1 MSGTSD
7 PGPDTD
13 TEAVEAV
20 ADEGRDLY
28 DVATWEERTLLDTAA
43 VKLYH
48 LLRVGARIITI
59 LAALAILVALVLLG
73 GLGVVYE
80 RPLVGG
86 LALLS
91 AVPALGLAAY
101 VWWADS
107 TTSEPLSM
115 LVATFLLGVL
125 FANFAAVVNS
135 LTQSL
140 FTLVPA
146 VGMILF
152 FYLIVAPVEEAVKL
166 LAVRLHAYRQDTFDA
181 VVDGAVY
188 GAMAGLGFATIENA
202 LYVSRG
208 YLEASGAGVGGTGAG
223 EATIFGMVAGTAAV
237 RALAGPGHVIYSAFA
252 GYYLGLAKF
261 NEENWGPIV
270 VKGLLIATLIHATYN
285 SISGVAGGFLAASL
299 GIAPVLG
306 TFLFIVV
313 YDGVFAALLV
323 RKLRRYRAA
332 FEAATPDEHASA
344 EEVVDANREADV
356 WMDGDADDTDRIGGR
371 TRAESETG
379 GARESADRE
388 ETTAD
393 GAGRDRD
400 T

>member
-1 MSGTSD
+1 MSGASD
-7 PGPDTD
+7 PDTD
-13 TEAVEAV
+13 AVEAV

-28 DVATWEERTLLDTAA
+28 DIATWENRTILDHVSVRLYNLLRFAARVVTVLAA
-43 VKLYH
+43 V
-48 LLRVGARIITI
+48 AI
-59 LAALAILVALVLLG
+59 LATLVLLG

-80 RPLVGG
+80 RPVVGG

-107 TTSEPLSM
+107 TTSEPLST

-125 FANFAAVVNS
+125 FANFAAVINS
-135 LTQSL
+135 VTQPL
-140 FTLVPA
+140 FGFVPA

-152 FYLIVAPVEEAVKL
+152 FFLVVAPVEEAVKL

-208 YLEASGAGVGGTGAG
+208 YLEATAGTGAG
-223 EATIFGMVAGTAAV
+223 AAAGGEATILGMVAGTAAI

-270 VKGLLIATLIHATYN
+270 VKGLLIAALIHALYN
-285 SISGVAGGFLAASL
+285 SLSGVAGGLIASAL
-299 GIAPVLG
+299 GVAPVVG
-306 TFLFIVV
+306 VFLFIVV
-313 YDGVFAALLV
+313 YDGVFAAILV

-332 FEAATPDEHASA
+332 FEDATPAEHGPA
-344 EEVVDANREADV
+344 EELVDEQREADV
-356 WMDGDADDTDRIGGR
+356 WTDGTDADG
-371 TRAESETG
+371 S
-379 GARESADRE
+379 E
-388 ETTAD
+388 ETEGTDGAVAENESGSERGPTAD
-393 GAGRDRD
+393 GGSRE